1 MTISTR
7 SVTHSYYPGAAMSG
21 EAIPFQF
28 LDAGDILVSV
38 IGADPALVLGTD
50 YEITGD
56 GRAKTGII
64 RALRVFEN
72 TDEVLLQRTTA
83 MQQDAITAPFKP
95 LPAEQVGRELDRRA
109 LIEQELGEK
118 LGRALTLPLTEDVA
132 GKIPVPL
139 PDKTWGFL
147 DIPEAGVAESPISF
161 TAIEG
166 QTDFNLGFAGGVAT
180 RVTRN
185 GSNLIDFTQLG
196 SVVTLGTACHAGDVV
211 QVTPAQRTLL
221 PGVSPANVMGIASRI
236 PTFPAIL
243 NLLDMGSRRADVRD
257 WDGMDL
263 KGVHDCTFLVQDGVN
278 QATQAGLSLDAPAG
292 RIALTAPIDLPD
304 GGIIKGLSGAYQADS
319 KTAITTLHLAH
330 SGVGV
335 MVESPAGSQAITGMG
350 FLRDQPVPGPGWVP
364 NDHDFDIL
372 VSGDTDFVGEDLLFI
387 NSTRGISF
395 TNGGGRHL
403 LGNIRGQPFKVGI
416 DFEYS
421 ADVTRLW
428 GGHFWD
434 FWSSHP
440 DVIAW
445 MLANST
451 AYYSKR
457 NDNADLFSLFSIF
470 YRHGFRIGNWA
481 GGGAGTTKRL
491 RVFGYGADACGSG
504 ITVDSDA
511 NGCTA
516 EFHGLY
522 AHGHDSILT
531 DGSLIDVAGTNG
543 DLRIYGHT
551 DLSNAHRNAVR
562 IVGGGHSVTTNDLSV
577 KGYNLTNGGHAALWV
592 DPAAYG
598 LTLRGET
605 AISGGVN
612 GAPII
617 AGGGKVRG
625 MWLDYQST
633 VSAGGG
639 AMAPAN
645 FTARYLVSDN
655 LCRIKG
661 MVTPGGG
668 GTTDI
673 RITLPFSCS
682 ANGNRVGTIKTST
695 GAKSGTIQPLVSSNI
710 AVMNLYD
717 GSYPGG
723 AGIIYF
729 DLEYE
734 I

>member
-1 MTISTR
+1 MAVSTTD
-7 SVTHSYYPGAAMSG
+7 THSGPFTANGITVEFPFSFKAASAA
-21 EAIPFQF
+21 E
-28 LDAGDILVSV
+28 
-38 IGADPALVLGTD
+38 
-50 YEITGD
+50 
-56 GRAKTGII
+56 
-64 RALRVFEN
+64 LRVFILDVDGIEQPVAS
-72 TDEVLLQRTTA
+72 DRYSVSLGVVGGSV
-83 MQQDAITAPFKP
+83 IFGTAPAGGDLYIESDP
-95 LPAEQVGRELDRRA
+95 LFLQQIAFSSGQPYRPETVNEANDRAAIRDLVLKSGLDRSLKVPIA
-109 LIEQELGEK
+109 S
-118 LGRALTLPLTEDVA
+118 DVT
-132 GKIPVPL
+132 GKVPVVL
-139 PDKTWGFL
+139 PDKTWGFQ
-147 DIPEAGVAESPISF
+147 DVPDAGVAESPIPF
-161 TAIEG
+161 VALEG
-166 QTDFNLGFAGGVAT
+166 QTDFNLGDGAGTAT
-180 RVTRN
+180 RVERN
-185 GSNLIDFTQLG
+185 GSSLSDFTQLG
-196 SVVTLGTACHAGDVV
+196 SVVMFGTPCHAGDIVMIA
-211 QVTPAQRTLL
+211 TAQRTLL
-221 PGVSPANVMGIASRI
+221 PGVAPANVMGIASRI

-257 WDGMDL
+257 WNGMDL
-263 KGVHDCTFLVQDGVN
+263 TGSNDCTPLIQDGAN
-278 QATQAGLSLDAPAG
+278 QATAAGLSLDFPAC
-292 RIALTAPIDLPD
+292 RVAVTSTIDLPD
-304 GGIIKGLSGAYQADS
+304 GGILNGLSGAYQADS
-319 KTAITTLHLAH
+319 KTAISTLHMAH
-330 SGVGV
+330 GGTGVLV
-335 MVESPAGSQAITGMG
+335 DNPSGSQSIKGIG
-350 FLRDQPVPGPGWVP
+350 FLRDQPVPGPGWTP

-372 VSGDTDFVGEDLLFI
+372 VSGDTDFVGDDLLFI

-403 LGNIRGQPFKVGI
+403 LSNIRGQPFRTGI
-416 DFEYS
+416 DLEYS
-421 ADVTRLW
+421 ADVTRIW

-440 DVIAW
+440 AVIAW
-445 MLANST
+445 MMGNGT
-451 AYYSKR
+451 AFYSKR
-457 NDNADLFSLFSIF
+457 NDNADLYSLFSIF
-470 YRHGFRIGNWA
+470 YRHGFRIGRWA

-504 ITVDSDA
+504 VTVDSDA

-522 AHGHDSILT
+522 AHGHDDIIT
-531 DGSLIDVAGTNG
+531 DGSLIDVNGTNG
-543 DLRIYGHT
+543 DLRIYGKT

-562 IVGGGHSVTTNDLSV
+562 VVGAGHSVTINDLSV
-577 KGYNLTNGGHAALWV
+577 GIYNKADGGHAALWV

-598 LTLRGET
+598 LTLRGEK

-655 LCRIKG
+655 LCRVKG
-661 MVTPGGG
+661 MVEPGGG

-673 RITLPFSCS
+673 RITLPFACS
-682 ANGNRVGTIKTST
+682 ANGNRVGAIKTST
-695 GAKSGTIQPLVSSNI
+695 GAKSGTIQPLASSST